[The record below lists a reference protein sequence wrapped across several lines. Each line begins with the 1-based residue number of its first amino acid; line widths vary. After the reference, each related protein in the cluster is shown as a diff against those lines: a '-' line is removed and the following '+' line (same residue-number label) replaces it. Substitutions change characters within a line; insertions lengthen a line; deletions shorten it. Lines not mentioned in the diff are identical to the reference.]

1 MPNTNRKTLQLFLIL
16 TAIAVFAVSMSA
28 QSISGC
34 ADKNTGSLRRIVP
47 PAVCKSSETPVN
59 WNIQGP
65 TGPQGLTGAQGPQ
78 GIQGLTG
85 AQGPQGVQGLIGPQG
100 IQGEPG
106 TPGTSARLITVAT
119 GLGATEVMPCT
130 DAIRSKAFVKQSA
143 TSSLR
148 ITYHDSAL
156 VGSGGTTIG
165 GFEVEVRID
174 GAAVGP
180 TPLENGVNGGN
191 GIASDEFTTFGY
203 ADGIPAGPHTLTTLY
218 KFTVLPPTGCFRTS
232 RYTVEIEEIPLQ

>member
-1 MPNTNRKTLQLFLIL
+1 MKNINYKTPHLIL
-16 TAIAVFAVSMSA
+16 VLAGILVFAASISA
-28 QSISGC
+28 QTINGC
-34 ADKNTGSLRRIVP
+34 ADKNTGYLRRIVP
-47 PAVCKSSETPVN
+47 PAVCKSSETSVT

-65 TGPQGLTGAQGPQ
+65 AGP
-78 GIQGLTG
+78 QGLTG
-85 AQGPQGVQGLIGPQG
+85 AQGPQGVQGPIGAQGPQGVQGIAGPQG

-106 TPGTSARLITVAT
+106 APGTSARLITVAT

-191 GIASDEFTTFGY
+191 GIAYDEFTTFGY
-203 ADGIPAGPHTLTTLY
+203 ADGILAGPHTLTTLY
-218 KFTVLPPTGCFRTS
+218 KFTVLPPTGCFRTD
-232 RYTVEIEEIPLQ
+232 RYTIEIEEIP